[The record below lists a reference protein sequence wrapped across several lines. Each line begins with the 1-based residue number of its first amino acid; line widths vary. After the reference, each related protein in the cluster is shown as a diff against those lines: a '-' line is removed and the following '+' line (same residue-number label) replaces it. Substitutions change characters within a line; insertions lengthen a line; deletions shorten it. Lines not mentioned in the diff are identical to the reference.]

1 MLLDLLQT
9 ARGERY
15 KMQNEARLAKLQTKG
30 LEVKLKKSDVEHE
43 IELSQ
48 QTEQIKMRFKNKYES
63 KAMSMETTF

>member
-15 KMQNEARLAKLQTKG
+15 KMQNEARLAKQQAKG
-30 LEVKLKKSDVEHE
+30 LEMRLKKSDVEHE

>member
-15 KMQNEARLAKLQTKG
+15 KMQNEARLAKQQAKG
-30 LEVKLKKSDVEHE
+30 LEMKLKKSDIEHE
-43 IELSQ
+43 IELNI